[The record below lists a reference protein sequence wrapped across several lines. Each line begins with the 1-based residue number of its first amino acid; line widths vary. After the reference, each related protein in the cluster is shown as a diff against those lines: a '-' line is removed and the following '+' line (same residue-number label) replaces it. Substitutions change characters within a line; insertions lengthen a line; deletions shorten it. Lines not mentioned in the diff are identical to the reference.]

1 MKKKIAALLLA
12 LALGASLGLS
22 AFAEETEG
30 AAPAG
35 KDTVAG
41 PDAGAEYRPDPLGKV
56 SFAAVEQR
64 ARRNNLQIL
73 ALDQQ
78 IAALEDIDYEKN
90 LDHLRDALNGI
101 ANAQGMLLDMGQGA
115 SYSYDKLEDSYNAL
129 RRQFDAIWNGDLQE
143 DNADL
148 IRQLK
153 NLEDQIVLGGET
165 MYMAILSMESQE
177 TDLERQLTALDRQL
191 EELELRYKLGQI
203 AALALTEA
211 KAGRSALVSG
221 LETLRMNIRV
231 YKAQLEALLGAEQTG
246 SVNMG
251 GVPQVTAAQLA
262 AMDPEKDLE
271 TAKDRSY
278 ELFEARKTYEDTRDA
293 YHGIGDYTPSLS
305 AEHGW
310 PAAQYTYRNAVQSYE
325 LKFRTLSAQVTDY
338 KQVLEAAKVTLESKR
353 ASCAASELKFKQ
365 GNISKNAFLTAVEEA
380 AAAEEAVH
388 KAENDLFTAYNSYCW
403 AVETGILN

>member
-22 AFAEETEG
+22 AFAEETEE

-90 LDHLRDALNGI
+90 LNSLRDALNGI

-191 EELELRYKLGQI
+191 EELELRYELGQI
-203 AALALTEA
+203 AALTLTEA

-246 SVNMG
+246 AVQLG

-271 TAKDRSY
+271 TAKERSY

-310 PAAQYTYRNAVQSYE
+310 PAAQYTYRSAVQSYE
-325 LKFRTLSAQVTDY
+325 LKFNTLTAQVQNY
-338 KQVLEAAKVTLESKR
+338 KQVLEAAKVTLESKN
-353 ASCAASELKFKQ
+353 ASCAAAELKFKQ
-365 GNISKNAFLTAVEEA
+365 GNISKNSFLAAVEEA

-403 AVETGILN
+403 AAETGILN

>member
-22 AFAEETEG
+22 AFAEETE
-30 AAPAG
+30 APAE

-41 PDAGAEYRPDPLGKV
+41 PDAGAEYHPDPLGAV

-90 LDHLRDALNGI
+90 LNDLRDALNGI
-101 ANAQGMLLDMGQGA
+101 ASAQGMLLDMGQGS
-115 SYSYDKLEDSYNAL
+115 SYSYDKLTDSYNAL

-143 DNADL
+143 DNAGL

-191 EELELRYKLGQI
+191 QELELRYKLGQI
-203 AALALTEA
+203 AALTLTEA
-211 KAGRSALVSG
+211 KAGRSALASG

-231 YKAQLEALLGAEQTG
+231 YKTQLETLLGAEQTG
-246 SVNMG
+246 SVKMG

-262 AMDPEKDLE
+262 AMDPEKDLAA
-271 TAKDRSY
+271 AKERSY

-325 LKFRTLSAQVTDY
+325 LKFHTLSAQTADY
-338 KQVLEAAKVTLESKR
+338 KQVLEAAKVTLESKK

-365 GNISKNAFLTAVEEA
+365 GNISQNAFLTAVEEA

-388 KAENDLFTAYNSYCW
+388 KAENDLFTAYNSYRW